1 MSAQGMMR
9 PIEAEY
15 LKRNPEVT
23 VTSRT
28 LTGQKDIPQGHV
40 FDQWGERYGQM
51 ALAGGVLDEGEA
63 QPQFGSPGN
72 MKATVTRSAP
82 GSSLITGSEQPK
94 RKKIYRMGKSQGEEK
109 SGTVKKPTL
118 GGE

>member
-1 MSAQGMMR
+1 MMR

-23 VTSRT
+23 ATSRT
-28 LTGQKDIPQGHV
+28 VTGQQNIPRGHL
-40 FDQWGERYGQM
+40 FDRWGERYGQM
-51 ALAGGVLDEGEA
+51 ALAGGVLDEGKL

-72 MKATVTRSAP
+72 MKATVTRP
-82 GSSLITGSEQPK
+82 QGSLITGKQKTK
-94 RKKIYRMGKSQGEEK
+94 RKQIYGMGGSQGK
-109 SGTVKKPTL
+109 KQSGTVKKPTL

>member
-9 PIEAEY
+9 PMEAEY
-15 LKRNPEVT
+15 LKRNPGVT

-28 LTGQKDIPQGHV
+28 LTGQQEIPRGHV
-40 FDQWGERYGQM
+40 FDRWGERYGQM

-63 QPQFGSPGN
+63 QPQFGSPRGTQV
-72 MKATVTRSAP
+72 TVNRSK
-82 GSSLITGSEQPK
+82 GSLITGSQKTK
-94 RKKIYRMGKSQGEEK
+94 RKRIYGMGGSQGEEK